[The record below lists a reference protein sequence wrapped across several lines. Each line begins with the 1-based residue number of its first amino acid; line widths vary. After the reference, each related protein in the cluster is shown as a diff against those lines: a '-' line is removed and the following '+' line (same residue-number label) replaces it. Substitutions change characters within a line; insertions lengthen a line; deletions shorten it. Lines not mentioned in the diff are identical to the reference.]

1 MPPKT
6 KLCATPDQPSV
17 YSLASK
23 RRHRRHRSVEAP
35 MRTPEGNPNNLELDE
50 RKKRTPP
57 TPPSQ
62 IHITGKEVK
71 RTKSEMEKEGD
82 DRTPEE
88 IEEDEEL
95 GELTPELRKLDLLI
109 KRNLRIQLRPLKVN
123 INELLETAKTT
134 STHSVEINNL
144 KQENKVLKHR
154 CNQLEQEQQS
164 MKERLDK
171 LENFQLE
178 NNLMLFGVEESSV
191 WEYPENRY
199 AKVVDYLSHTM
210 NGESALQQRDMARNL
225 SIKKTVRIGKFNPDR
240 CRPISITFTR
250 NEDVDYLLA
259 NKRYLPNGIFLNKEF
274 TADIERKRKLLRPIL
289 KLAKQHPD
297 FKDKCHM
304 DGDALKIKSKRYT
317 LDNLHQLPDEIN
329 GFKASSKRNAGVL
342 CFYGELNPFSNFHP
356 AEFELDGEV
365 YRNSE
370 QYIQQQK
377 AIMFDDKLA
386 EAKIMSA
393 STALQCK
400 NEARKIRGFNQQAW
414 NAQAKSLCSQ
424 GIEAKFRQHEWL
436 RKLLVSTG
444 SDILVEACH
453 DNIWGSGKP
462 LFHLDCTDQTRWST
476 PGQPGILGEILMSIR
491 DKMNPPAEFKT
502 AQTNIMSITPEHMDA
517 GAEEGELPL
526 TQKT

>member
-1 MPPKT
+1 MPPKL

-23 RRHRRHRSVEAP
+23 RRHRRHRSVEAS
-35 MRTPEGNPNNLELDE
+35 MRTPEANLNNTELDE

-62 IHITGKEVK
+62 NKITGKEVK
-71 RTKSEMEKEGD
+71 RTKPEMDKEQD

-123 INELLETAKTT
+123 IKELLETAKTT
-134 STHSVEINNL
+134 STHTVEINIL
-144 KQENKVLKHR
+144 KQENKVLRHR
-154 CNQLEQEQQS
+154 CNQLEQEQQA
-164 MKERLDK
+164 MKDRLDK
-171 LENFQLE
+171 LESTQLE

-199 AKVVDYLSHTM
+199 AKVVDHLSHTM
-210 NGESALQQRDMARNL
+210 NGESAMQQRDMARNL
-225 SIKKTVRIGKFNPDR
+225 SIKKTVRVGKFNPDR

-250 NEDVDYLLA
+250 SEDVDYLLA

-317 LDNLHQLPDEIN
+317 IDNLHQLPDEIN
-329 GFKASSKRNAGVL
+329 GFKATTKRNGGVL
-342 CFYGELNPFSNFHP
+342 CFYGELNPFSNFH
-356 AEFELDGEV
+356 AVEFELDGV
-365 YRNSE
+365 IYRNSE

-377 AIMFDDKLA
+377 AIMFEDKVA

-393 STALQCK
+393 STPLQCK
-400 NEARKIRGFNQQAW
+400 FEGRKIRGFNQQAW
-414 NAQAKSLCSQ
+414 NDQAKSMCSP
-424 GIEAKFRQHEWL
+424 GIEAKFAQNEWL
-436 RKLLVSTG
+436 RKLLSSTG

-462 LFHLDCTDQTRWST
+462 LFHVDCTDQNKWST
-476 PGQPGILGEILMSIR
+476 PGRPGILGEILMSTR
-491 DKMNPPAEFKT
+491 DKLNPPAEPNT
-502 AQTNIMSITPEHMDA
+502 VHPNIMPSTPGHMDT

-526 TQKT
+526 TQKP